1 MELNDNNSYLP
12 YVHIKKTKKTLI
24 SYVSSPKSS
33 ELVLSF
39 TKEMDM
45 LVKLF
50 L

>member
-1 MELNDNNSYLP
+1 MCTL
-12 YVHIKKTKKTLI
+12 KKTKQTLI
-24 SYVSSPKSS
+24 SFVSSPKSP